1 MYGLFEV
8 RAMNKLAVI
17 LPFWERPNVTKLC
30 FERLEM
36 QRKKFGFDVFVSGND
51 EDIVPKGWSFLN
63 VTNLPLGNKLNTL
76 IACTKDY
83 DGVIILGSDDFISD
97 SIFELY
103 QQIDCKRLVF
113 YGFNDCHVYSSHTQ
127 KLGHKLSYTKSG
139 NTIGVAR
146 LWTKATLERMNYKL
160 YTSIRNKGLDS
171 DSKRNMN
178 TKGIEEIS
186 LSYDG
191 HFMLDV
197 KCDNN
202 ITAPEIVNTCEVMD
216 SLELII
222 EKLPDVGER
231 ILKLESGKKQIN
243 NPVFLKE
250 RRKNKRRK

>member
-1 MYGLFEV
+1 
-8 RAMNKLAVI
+8 MNKLAVI
-17 LPFWERPNVTKLC
+17 LPFWGRPEVTKLC
-30 FERLEM
+30 FERLET
-36 QRKKFGFDVFVSGND
+36 QRLKFGFDVFVSGD
-51 EDIVPKGWSFLN
+51 DYGIVPRLWN
-63 VTNLPLGNKLNTL
+63 MVAVDNLPLGNKLNTL
-76 IACTKDY
+76 IQCTKDY

-103 QQIDCKRLVF
+103 QNIDCTKLAF
-113 YGFNDCHVYSSHTQ
+113 YGFDDCHVYSSHTN
-127 KLGHKLSYTKSG
+127 KLGHKLSYAKSG

-178 TKGIEEIS
+178 AKGIEEIS
-186 LSYDG
+186 LSYNG

-197 KCDNN
+197 KCENN
-202 ITAPEIVNTCEVMD
+202 ITAPEIVNTCEVIEPI
-216 SLELII
+216 ELLI
-222 EKLPDVGER
+222 EKLPNVGKR
-231 ILKLESGKKQIN
+231 ILELETGKKQIK